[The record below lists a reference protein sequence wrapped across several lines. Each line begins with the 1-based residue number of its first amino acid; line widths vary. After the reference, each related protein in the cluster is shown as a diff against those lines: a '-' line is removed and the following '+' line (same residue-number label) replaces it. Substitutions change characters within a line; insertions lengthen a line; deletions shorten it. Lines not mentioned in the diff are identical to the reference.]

1 MSDRYTRITVP
12 LSKEEF
18 EALRDSAQL
27 DYRHPREQ
35 ARFILRGALFGESI
49 PSTDHT
55 ATNTKLLTGI
65 APVQT

>member
-1 MSDRYTRITVP
+1 MDEYVKIYLP
-12 LSKEEF
+12 LSRAEF
-18 EALRDSAQL
+18 KALQDRARQ

-49 PSTDHT
+49 PSTDHA